1 MNYTVHE
8 LPGPS
13 GMQPEEFH
21 LINQALLT
29 RIVVLEKNKLSDL
42 KNSDKQPF
50 CIEQLQHDDKLV
62 QFYTGFSSFGIFLAY
77 FQLPGPAVDH
87 LNYWGSN
94 DSVRKCHR
102 LRKLKIDVKNQ
113 LFLVLVKFKL
123 NLKHKDLA
131 FRFGISVTQVSRYIT
146 TWICLLHKELKEI
159 EWISSV
165 ALVFAQ
171 VFGTQPMEFRE
182 KFPTTYATIDG
193 SEVFQLET
201 PSDLHFQSSTW
212 SQYKHH
218 HNTVKFLVAC
228 TPNGAIFYISPGFR
242 KFGAG
247 NIVLSKSNLTCN
259 AAHAHL

>member
-1 MNYTVHE
+1 M
-8 LPGPS
+8 
-13 GMQPEEFH
+13 
-21 LINQALLT
+21 
-29 RIVVLEKNKLSDL
+29 
-42 KNSDKQPF
+42 
-50 CIEQLQHDDKLV
+50 
-62 QFYTGFSSFGIFLAY
+62 
-77 FQLPGPAVDH
+77 
-87 LNYWGSN
+87 
-94 DSVRKCHR
+94 
-102 LRKLKIDVKNQ
+102 IDVKNQ
-113 LFLVLVKFKL
+113 LFLVLVKLKL

-146 TWICLLHKELKEI
+146 TWICFLHKELKEI

-165 ALVFAQ
+165 AQVFAQ

-182 KFPTTYATIDG
+182 KFPKTYAIIDG
-193 SEVFQLET
+193 SEVFIET

-218 HNTVKFLVAC
+218 HNAVKFLVTC

-247 NIVLSKSNLTCN
+247 NIVLSKRNLPCN